1 MLNKDEEKVLG
12 SFDKAED
19 SKVLDKEDEAVL
31 GSFDKAEMGGADT
44 YQLDFYGIQK
54 GEGAEEKTPE
64 QVEQEKE
71 AAEAEAGPSDDMEK
85 MLSKMVSDGLSKM
98 MEGEDS
104 PMAKMMQKMMEGE
117 DSPMAKMMR
126 KMMGEMGKSLP
137 VEDTSDLV
145 KSEPVVVE
153 SVEAERGR
161 DALLGWLSK

>member
-19 SKVLDKEDEAVL
+19 SKVLDKEDKAVL

-54 GEGAEEKTPE
+54 GEGSEEKTPE
-64 QVEQEKE
+64 QMEQEKE

-85 MLSKMVSDGLSKM
+85 MLHKMVSDGIS
-98 MEGEDS
+98 
-104 PMAKMMQKMMEGE
+104 KMMEGE

-126 KMMGEMGKSLP
+126 KMMKEMGKSLP

-153 SVEAERGR
+153 SVKASRGR

>member
-19 SKVLDKEDEAVL
+19 SKVLDKEDKAVL

-54 GEGAEEKTPE
+54 GEGSEEKTPE
-64 QVEQEKE
+64 QMEQEKE

-85 MLSKMVSDGLSKM
+85 MLYKMVSDGISKM

-126 KMMGEMGKSLP
+126 KMMKEMGKSLP

-153 SVEAERGR
+153 SVKASRGR

>member
-19 SKVLDKEDEAVL
+19 SKVLDKEDKAVL

-104 PMAKMMQKMMEGE
+104 PMAKMMRKMMS
-117 DSPMAKMMR
+117 D
-126 KMMGEMGKSLP
+126 MMGEMGKSLP

-153 SVEAERGR
+153 SVVVESVEAARGR